1 MMAGN
6 SESPIS
12 FLLTDA
18 VPNWWKR
25 NSGTSCMNE
34 LLIRDTMATLDRALA
49 RIAVSVTG
57 SHAGAEA
64 IITAL
69 DRGEATAAT
78 RAFLAEGAALI
89 RARLLLADAVYPIFP
104 G

>member
-1 MMAGN
+1 
-6 SESPIS
+6 
-12 FLLTDA
+12 
-18 VPNWWKR
+18 
-25 NSGTSCMNE
+25 MNE

-78 RAFLAEGAALI
+78 RAFLAEG
-89 RARLLLADAVYPIFP
+89 RR
-104 G
+104 